1 MGVVIYPYPNLSY
14 TILLIG
20 APVFYALTW
29 NK

>member
-1 MGVVIYPYPNLSY
+1 MSVIIYPYPNLNY

-20 APVFYALTW
+20 APVFDALTW